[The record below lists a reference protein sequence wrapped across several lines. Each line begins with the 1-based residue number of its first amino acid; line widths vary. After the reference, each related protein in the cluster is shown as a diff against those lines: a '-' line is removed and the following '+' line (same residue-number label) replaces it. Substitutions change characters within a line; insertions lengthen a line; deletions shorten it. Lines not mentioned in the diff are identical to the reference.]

1 MKKLL
6 LLSAFLIFACIDDEG
21 NPCVYQPT
29 LTTETVTDITET
41 LATLNGT
48 IDIYSQNCD
57 TVENILQGFVYSTS
71 SEPTINDD
79 IVNVNG
85 TSITESL
92 TNLEPNTTYYVR
104 VFLVRPL
111 IGVFYGNEVS
121 FVTEDSIDDCD
132 VVYLDNNGVT
142 IKAYPCAEIGDV
154 GTINGVE
161 YTVVDRAMLDQM
173 VGYEASLNGDG
184 FPNGFPDVTKL
195 CTTRVTDMSYL
206 FWDCVPVSM
215 QFNQP
220 IGNWDVS
227 NVTKM
232 HRMFSPECFGLEK
245 AFNQDISLWDVSNVT
260 EMSRLFEDNP
270 NFNQDISDW
279 DVSNVTNMSYMFYNA
294 QSYNQSIL
302 GWDTS
307 NVTDMSYMFSE
318 AYSFNQDS
326 NNINTGSVTNCTS
339 FCLNATSWTLPKPNF
354 SNCGEIGCDIEP
366 IDCDIVYLD
375 NNGVTIKAYPC
386 AEIGDVG
393 TINGV
398 EYTVVD
404 RAMLDQ
410 MVGYEASLNGDGFPN
425 GFPDVTKLCTTRVTD
440 MSYLFWD
447 CVPVSMQFNQ
457 PIGNWDVS
465 NVTKMHRMFSPEC
478 FGLEKAFNQDI
489 SLWDVSNVT
498 EMSRL
503 FEDNPNF
510 NQDISDWDVSNVTNM
525 SYMFYNAQ
533 SYNQSILGW
542 DTSNVTDMSYM
553 FSEAYSF
560 NQDSNNINTG
570 SVTNCTSFCLN
581 ATSWTLPKPNFSNC
595 GEIGCD

>member
-111 IGVFYGNEVS
+111 IGVFYGNEVF
-121 FVTEDSIDDCD
+121 FVTEEGIDDCD
-132 VVYLDNNGVT
+132 VVYLDDNGVT
-142 IKAYPCAEIGDV
+142 VKAYPCAEIGDV

-227 NVTKM
+227 NVTTM
-232 HRMFSPECFGLEK
+232 ERMFSPECGWAEK
-245 AFNQDISLWDVSNVT
+245 EFNQDISNWDVSNVT

-279 DVSNVTNMSYMFYNA
+279 DVSSVTNMSYMFYNA

-302 GWDTS
+302 GWNTS

-326 NNINTGSVTNCTS
+326 NNINTGSVTNCTG

-354 SNCGEIGCDIEP
+354 SNCGEIGCD
-366 IDCDIVYLD
+366 
-375 NNGVTIKAYPC
+375 
-386 AEIGDVG
+386 
-393 TINGV
+393 
-398 EYTVVD
+398 
-404 RAMLDQ
+404 
-410 MVGYEASLNGDGFPN
+410 
-425 GFPDVTKLCTTRVTD
+425 
-440 MSYLFWD
+440 
-447 CVPVSMQFNQ
+447 
-457 PIGNWDVS
+457 
-465 NVTKMHRMFSPEC
+465 
-478 FGLEKAFNQDI
+478 
-489 SLWDVSNVT
+489 
-498 EMSRL
+498 
-503 FEDNPNF
+503 
-510 NQDISDWDVSNVTNM
+510 
-525 SYMFYNAQ
+525 
-533 SYNQSILGW
+533 
-542 DTSNVTDMSYM
+542 
-553 FSEAYSF
+553 
-560 NQDSNNINTG
+560 
-570 SVTNCTSFCLN
+570 
-581 ATSWTLPKPNFSNC
+581 
-595 GEIGCD
+595 

>member
-1 MKKLL
+1 
-6 LLSAFLIFACIDDEG
+6 
-21 NPCVYQPT
+21 
-29 LTTETVTDITET
+29 
-41 LATLNGT
+41 
-48 IDIYSQNCD
+48 
-57 TVENILQGFVYSTS
+57 
-71 SEPTINDD
+71 
-79 IVNVNG
+79 
-85 TSITESL
+85 
-92 TNLEPNTTYYVR
+92 
-104 VFLVRPL
+104 
-111 IGVFYGNEVS
+111 
-121 FVTEDSIDDCD
+121 
-132 VVYLDNNGVT
+132 
-142 IKAYPCAEIGDV
+142 
-154 GTINGVE
+154 
-161 YTVVDRAMLDQM
+161 
-173 VGYEASLNGDG
+173 
-184 FPNGFPDVTKL
+184 
-195 CTTRVTDMSYL
+195 
-206 FWDCVPVSM
+206 
-215 QFNQP
+215 
-220 IGNWDVS
+220 
-227 NVTKM
+227 
-232 HRMFSPECFGLEK
+232 
-245 AFNQDISLWDVSNVT
+245 
-260 EMSRLFEDNP
+260 
-270 NFNQDISDW
+270 
-279 DVSNVTNMSYMFYNA
+279 MFYNA

-465 NVTKMHRMFSPEC
+465 NVTTMERMFSPEC
-478 FGLEKAFNQDI
+478 GWAEKEFNQDI
-489 SLWDVSNVT
+489 SNWDVSNVT

-570 SVTNCTSFCLN
+570 SVTNCTGFCLN

>member
-121 FVTEDSIDDCD
+121 FVTEDSMDDCD

-227 NVTKM
+227 NVTTM
-232 HRMFSPECFGLEK
+232 ERMFSPECGWAEK
-245 AFNQDISLWDVSNVT
+245 EFNQDISNWDVSNVT

-410 MVGYEASLNGDGFPN
+410 MVGYEASLNGDGFP
-425 GFPDVTKLCTTRVTD
+425 DVTKLCTTRVTD

-465 NVTKMHRMFSPEC
+465 NVTNMHRMFSPEC

-570 SVTNCTSFCLN
+570 SVTNCTGFCLN
-581 ATSWTLPKPNFSNC
+581 AISWTLPKPNFSNC